1 MRHNILFVDDEERV
15 LIGIRRLLHNRQDG
29 WQLHFA
35 NGVDE
40 ALGILNSRD
49 IDAVVSDIKMPGK
62 DGFALLAAILN
73 SECLSHVPVI
83 MLTGCSERDLKRRAL
98 EAGATDLLTKPVL
111 VEDLIARLRSALRLK
126 SFQDELRIA
135 NREIRIANHA
145 LEQRVK
151 ERTGQLEASRLD
163 MALRLAKVAELH
175 DRETGDHIAR
185 VGAYCRATA
194 EALDLGLE
202 FVDLLFVASPL
213 HDIGKI
219 GISDSILNKPGRLTS
234 EERLVIETHCDI
246 GFRILNDRATT
257 SLSMLTP
264 LAGDHSVRE
273 TLGNPLI
280 ELAATIALAHHEKWD
295 GSGYPRGLKG
305 EDVPLAG
312 RIVAVADVFDALCS
326 KRPYKPAFTPEK
338 AFQIMAEG
346 VGSHFDPEVHAGFLR
361 GLESIPDYGKWYGAE
376 DDDGLS
382 RAA

>member
-1 MRHNILFVDDEERV
+1 MRQSILFVDDEERV

-35 NGVDE
+35 TGVDE
-40 ALGILNSRD
+40 ALGILGSCD
-49 IDAVVSDIKMPGK
+49 IDAVVSDINMPGK

-73 SECLSHVPVI
+73 TEGLSHVPVI
-83 MLTGCSERDLKRRAL
+83 MLTGSSESDLKRRAL

-126 SFQDELRIA
+126 SFQDEIRVA
-135 NREIRIANHA
+135 NREIRIANRA

-151 ERTGQLEASRLD
+151 ERTSQLEASRLD

-194 EALDLGLE
+194 EALDLGSA

-234 EERLVIETHCDI
+234 QERRVMETHCDI
-246 GFRILNDRATT
+246 GFQILNDRTT
-257 SLSMLTP
+257 IGLSMFTP
-264 LAGDHSVRE
+264 LARDHSVRE

-280 ELAATIALAHHEKWD
+280 ELAATIALTHHEKWD

-305 EDVPLAG
+305 ENIPLAG
-312 RIVAVADVFDALCS
+312 RMVAVADVFDALCS
-326 KRPYKPAFTPEK
+326 KRPYKPAFPREK
-338 AFQIMAEG
+338 AFQIMAESA
-346 VGSHFDPEVHAGFLR
+346 GSHFDPEVYSGFLR
-361 GLESIPDYGKWYGAE
+361 GLDSIPDYGEWYDAE